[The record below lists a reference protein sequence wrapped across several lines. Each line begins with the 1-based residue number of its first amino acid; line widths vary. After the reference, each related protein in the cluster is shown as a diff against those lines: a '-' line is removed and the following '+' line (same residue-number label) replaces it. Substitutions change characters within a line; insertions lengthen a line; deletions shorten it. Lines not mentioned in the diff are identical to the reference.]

1 MKKPPRN
8 RFTLFLQY
16 SQQTI
21 IKRYIAYTCTGY
33 WNIPWTAETQLNE
46 TPLGVVKMI
55 GFVSL
60 MIIMNW
66 MLMIMH
72 TFHNYFFIL
81 MLYLQCKCFIIFVFL
96 ILFLVVLLLK
106 GKGNKRQ
113 GVLLL
118 GVCDT
123 GKTLMFHKVKHIS
136 KIFRYRIY
144 IFYRKYVLTVYDL
157 CIGKQKI

>member
-1 MKKPPRN
+1 MIPDPALCFHHIYLIIPLLLLHLYMYYQISCTFGEISFLLYFSNHFYLKKEGHAEIISVMCSLFTFRVYSNIISFSWKKTPRN

-66 MLMIMH
+66 M
-72 TFHNYFFIL
+72 
-81 MLYLQCKCFIIFVFL
+81 
-96 ILFLVVLLLK
+96 
-106 GKGNKRQ
+106 
-113 GVLLL
+113 
-118 GVCDT
+118 
-123 GKTLMFHKVKHIS
+123 
-136 KIFRYRIY
+136 
-144 IFYRKYVLTVYDL
+144 
-157 CIGKQKI
+157 